1 MSNKSSYYFN
11 QISKKGLLENDKK
24 LLLNKFG
31 FKNLQLSQ
39 ANLNL
44 DNNTNTI
51 NYSLIENSLSSI
63 KNDNRKPIKACSII
77 NLNINSNNNPKKIT
91 QIKNKTNQSNTR
103 NNQNKTCP
111 KNVRNKY
118 NQSLASL
125 STNGLLYLN
134 VKREM
139 ILYKSKNN
147 ISSANVTDTTA
158 QNSLK
163 TNIGLLPNTD
173 MIKPI
178 KKIKSKIKNDIK
190 TKNCSSP
197 NLFEKGANSINL
209 NKDKT
214 FKVFNNS
221 SYISKTNKKINI
233 KKNINNRN
241 NDKMNKYNASL
252 EQKVNK
258 TVQNFYTNKNNV
270 KNNIY
275 SLENKDK
282 NINKINEKE
291 IRNNTDY
298 NNSDNTKKE
307 SIKELHK
314 IFDEKIMQ
322 KIDKKNNII
331 NDIITNNIEMN
342 QNNKNNS
349 RNINNHQNININE
362 QITINIENNMES
374 FQQENSKQI
383 EKNNKNILLPH
394 TDTHTDLDKI
404 NKVLS
409 KKNSRQIKNNNENK
423 KSNNDKEN
431 KDNNNQTYSNYESI
445 LEEKEEKVAINN
457 IRENGEKNFKIF
469 NENYDKDN
477 EKENDNEYIND
488 NDNDNDNK
496 SKDSSSIKTHENLYK
511 HLNDLDENNDIIK
524 QDEQEHQPNIDDQS
538 ERTQTTL
545 DKNYILSKF
554 IKQPIYDI
562 SSRFLNEET
571 INTKIILPPK
581 RFLFID
587 DIENKIKD
595 MPVINLKKML
605 NLNNECLF
613 NLISYSY
620 DNYSNIISIHNLV
633 KKKVEKS
640 LKAKFQ
646 HAINDFRHK
655 YGTFL
660 NVLDFN
666 FNQKKFNLNNKKN
679 NSLNILNLEI
689 KCEIITQEIN
699 KSFEIGCNYIS
710 NKKSYDYFWKF
721 DVLNKNDIKI
731 WICTELNKINNVYK
745 KFTYTSQVSS
755 FCYKDIIKFQFNI
768 FSKDNIIDP
777 KSIEWTEPAIS
788 TVPGGIYEKSKFISK
803 YSFDQIR
810 ACEVETQILFWKNK
824 LPEND
829 DNIANKVKTIFG
841 KLFDIQNIS
850 YDVSKFYFFK
860 IEMKAKKIG
869 LLKQNEFSDFDI
881 NIVDNNIHLENEIQ
895 CIYLMNSYYYTKK
908 MDVRIGTNIILYVV
922 DMKR

>member
-1 MSNKSSYYFN
+1 MSNKSSFYFN

-24 LLLNKFG
+24 LLLTKFG
-31 FKNLQLSQ
+31 FKNLHLSQ

-44 DNNTNTI
+44 DNNTNTV
-51 NYSLIENSLSSI
+51 NYSLIENSLASI

-77 NLNINSNNNPKKIT
+77 NLNINSSSNSYKIT
-91 QIKNKTNQSNTR
+91 QIKNKTNQPDKR
-103 NNQNKTCP
+103 NKQNKTGP
-111 KNVRNKY
+111 KNIRNKN

-125 STNGLLYLN
+125 STNGLIFLN
-134 VKREM
+134 EKSEM
-139 ILYKSKNN
+139 QIYKSKNN

-163 TNIGLLPNTD
+163 TNIGLLSNTD
-173 MIKPI
+173 VIKPI
-178 KKIKSKIKNDIK
+178 QKRKSKIKNDIK

-197 NLFEKGANSINL
+197 NLFEIAANSINL
-209 NKDKT
+209 NKEKPH
-214 FKVFNNS
+214 KMFNNS
-221 SYISKTNKKINI
+221 THFSKTNKKINT
-233 KKNINNRN
+233 KKIINNRN
-241 NDKMNKYNASL
+241 NDKMNKYNIIID
-252 EQKVNK
+252 KKINK
-258 TVQNFYTNKNNV
+258 TVQNFYTKKKEV
-270 KNNIY
+270 KTDVIN
-275 SLENKDK
+275 LENIDK
-282 NINKINEKE
+282 NINKVNEKD
-291 IRNNTDY
+291 IRNNTEY
-298 NNSDNTKKE
+298 SDNTKKE

-314 IFDEKIMQ
+314 IFNEKIIQ
-322 KIDKKNNII
+322 NIDKKNLI
-331 NDIITNNIEMN
+331 NDIIANNFEIN
-342 QNNKNNS
+342 QINKNNS
-349 RNINNHQNININE
+349 RNNIQQNININE
-362 QITINIENNMES
+362 QITINIENNIES
-374 FQQENSKQI
+374 SQQESNKQIEFNNKNILIPHTDTQPDI
-383 EKNNKNILLPH
+383 EKNNKDI
-394 TDTHTDLDKI
+394 T
-404 NKVLS
+404 
-409 KKNSRQIKNNNENK
+409 KKNSSQIKNNVNENQK
-423 KSNNDKEN
+423 NNADI
-431 KDNNNQTYSNYESI
+431 DNNIQNYSNYESI
-445 LEEKEEKVAINN
+445 MEEKEEKAKVND

-488 NDNDNDNK
+488 NDNDNN

-511 HLNDLDENNDIIK
+511 HLNDFDDNNDILK
-524 QDEQEHQPNIDDQS
+524 QDEQEHQPEIDDQS
-538 ERTQTTL
+538 ERTQMTL
-545 DKNYILSKF
+545 DKNYFLSKY

-562 SSRFLNEET
+562 SFRFLNEET
-571 INTKIILPPK
+571 INTKNILPPK
-581 RFLFID
+581 KFLFID

-646 HAINDFRHK
+646 LAINDFRHK
-655 YGTFL
+655 YGSFL

-699 KSFEIGCNYIS
+699 KSYEIGCNYIS
-710 NKKSYDYFWKF
+710 NKKNYDYFWKF
-721 DVLNKNDIKI
+721 DVLNKSDIKI

-768 FSKDNIIDP
+768 FSKDNLIVP
-777 KSIEWTEPAIS
+777 KSIEWTEPVIS
-788 TVPGGIYEKSKFISK
+788 LVPGGIYEKSKFISK
-803 YSFDQIR
+803 YSYDQIR

-824 LPEND
+824 LPEDD
-829 DNIANKVKTIFG
+829 DNIVNNVKKIYG
-841 KLFDIQNIS
+841 KLFDIQNIR

-881 NIVDNNIHLENEIQ
+881 NIVDNKVNLENEIQ

-908 MDVRIGTNIILYVV
+908 MDVRIGTNIILYIV

>member
-31 FKNLQLSQ
+31 FKNLHLSQ

-44 DNNTNTI
+44 DNNGSTI
-51 NYSLIENSLSSI
+51 NYSLIENSLASI

-77 NLNINSNNNPKKIT
+77 NLNINSNNNPKKII
-91 QIKNKTNQSNTR
+91 QIKNKTNQSNIR

-111 KNVRNKY
+111 KNVRTKY

-125 STNGLLYLN
+125 STNGLIFLN
-134 VKREM
+134 EKNEM

-147 ISSANVTDTTA
+147 ISSVNVTDTTA
-158 QNSLK
+158 QNSMK
-163 TNIGLLPNTD
+163 TNIGLLPNTET
-173 MIKPI
+173 IKPI
-178 KKIKSKIKNDIK
+178 KKRKSKIKNDTK

-197 NLFEKGANSINL
+197 NLFEKASNSINL
-209 NKDKT
+209 NKEKP

-221 SYISKTNKKINI
+221 SYLSKTNKKINT
-233 KKNINNRN
+233 KKIMNNRN
-241 NDKMNKYNASL
+241 NDKLNKYNVSL
-252 EQKVNK
+252 EKKINK
-258 TVQNFYTNKNNV
+258 TVQNFYTNKKDV

-275 SLENKDK
+275 TLENTDK
-282 NINKINEKE
+282 NINKTNEKE
-291 IRNNTDY
+291 IKNNSEY

-322 KIDKKNNII
+322 NIDKKNNKI
-331 NDIITNNIEMN
+331 NNIIANNLEIN

-349 RNINNHQNININE
+349 RNNNNQQNININE

-374 FQQENSKQI
+374 FHQESNKQI
-383 EKNNKNILLPH
+383 ELNNKNILIPH
-394 TDTHTDLDKI
+394 TDTHSELEKV
-404 NKVLS
+404 NKDIS
-409 KKNSRQIKNNNENK
+409 KKNSSQIKNNNENQ
-423 KSNNDKEN
+423 KSNSN
-431 KDNNNQTYSNYESI
+431 KDNNIQNYSNYESI

-457 IRENGEKNFKIF
+457 IRENGENNFKIF

-477 EKENDNEYIND
+477 EKENDANQYINE
-488 NDNDNDNK
+488 NDNDNK

-511 HLNDLDENNDIIK
+511 HLNDLDENDDILK
-524 QDEQEHQPNIDDQS
+524 QDEQEHQPDIDDQS

-571 INTKIILPPK
+571 INTKNILPTK
-581 RFLFID
+581 KFLFID

-655 YGTFL
+655 YGSFL
-660 NVLDFN
+660 NALDFT

-699 KSFEIGCNYIS
+699 KSYEIGCNYIS
-710 NKKSYDYFWKF
+710 NKKNYDYFWKF
-721 DVLNKNDIKI
+721 DVLSKSDIKI

-777 KSIEWTEPAIS
+777 KSIEWTEPVIS
-788 TVPGGIYEKSKFISK
+788 IVPGGIYEKSKFISK

-810 ACEVETQILFWKNK
+810 ACEVETQILFWKNQ
-824 LPEND
+824 LPEDD
-829 DNIANKVKTIFG
+829 DNIVNKVKRIYG
-841 KLFDIQNIS
+841 KLFDIQNIR

-881 NIVDNNIHLENEIQ
+881 NIVDNQVHLENEIQ

-908 MDVRIGTNIILYVV
+908 MDVRIGTNIILYIV

>member
-39 ANLNL
+39 ANLNI
-44 DNNTNTI
+44 DNNVNTI
-51 NYSLIENSLSSI
+51 NYSLIENSLASI

-111 KNVRNKY
+111 KNIRTKY

-125 STNGLLYLN
+125 NTNCLLFLN
-134 VKREM
+134 EKSEK
-139 ILYKSKNN
+139 IIYKSKNN

-178 KKIKSKIKNDIK
+178 KKRKSKTKNDIK

-197 NLFEKGANSINL
+197 NLFEKASNSINL
-209 NKDKT
+209 NKEKP

-221 SYISKTNKKINI
+221 SYLSKTNKKINT
-233 KKNINNRN
+233 KKNVNNRN
-241 NDKMNKYNASL
+241 NDKMNKYNVSL
-252 EQKVNK
+252 EKKINK
-258 TVQNFYTNKNNV
+258 TMQNFYTNKNV
-270 KNNIY
+270 AKNNIY
-275 SLENKDK
+275 SSENIDK

-291 IRNNTDY
+291 IRNNTEY

-322 KIDKKNNII
+322 NINKKNNII
-331 NDIITNNIEMN
+331 NDIIANNLEIN

-349 RNINNHQNININE
+349 RNNNINVNE

-374 FQQENSKQI
+374 FQQESNKQI
-383 EKNNKNILLPH
+383 ELNNKNILLPH
-394 TDTHTDLDKI
+394 ADTHTELDKT
-404 NKVLS
+404 NKDLS
-409 KKNSRQIKNNNENK
+409 KKNSSQIKNNNNENI
-423 KSNNDKEN
+423 KSNNDK
-431 KDNNNQTYSNYESI
+431 DNNNNNNNNQNYSNYESI
-445 LEEKEEKVAINN
+445 LDEKDEKVTINN
-457 IRENGEKNFKIF
+457 IKENDEKKFKIF

-488 NDNDNDNK
+488 NDNDNN

-511 HLNDLDENNDIIK
+511 HLNDFDDNNDILK
-524 QDEQEHQPNIDDQS
+524 QDEQEHQPEIDDQS
-538 ERTQTTL
+538 ERTQMTL
-545 DKNYILSKF
+545 DKNYFLSKY

-562 SSRFLNEET
+562 SFRFLNEET
-571 INTKIILPPK
+571 INTKNILPPK
-581 RFLFID
+581 KFLFID

-646 HAINDFRHK
+646 LAINDFRHK
-655 YGTFL
+655 YGSFL

-699 KSFEIGCNYIS
+699 KSYEIGCNYIS
-710 NKKSYDYFWKF
+710 NKKNYDYFWKF
-721 DVLNKNDIKI
+721 DVLNKSDIKI

-768 FSKDNIIDP
+768 FSKDNLIDP
-777 KSIEWTEPAIS
+777 KSIEWTEPVIS
-788 TVPGGIYEKSKFISK
+788 IVPGGIYEKSKFICK

-824 LPEND
+824 LPED
-829 DNIANKVKTIFG
+829 DGNIVNKVKKIYG
-841 KLFDIQNIS
+841 KLFDIQNIR

-881 NIVDNNIHLENEIQ
+881 NIVDNKIHLENEIQ

-908 MDVRIGTNIILYVV
+908 MDVRIGTNIILYIV